1 MKKIVATI
9 LVLVLLIAGFVIIK
23 KKKEEITSLPT
34 PTVQIISIETAL
46 PKTMKIIQTRSFIAR
61 YYSAK
66 HPKIAS
72 KVSGFIDKIYVSE
85 GQNIKKDELLAK
97 IDDREVQ
104 SQIQA
109 QKAAI
114 KSLEHTIKSIKAT
127 IASLRSDFIY
137 AKNVYERNLAL
148 FRADALPKEKL
159 ELSKVAMELKKAKL
173 QSTKETLLAK
183 NAELQT
189 QKATLQAKE
198 ALLSYTTIK
207 SPIDGIVGTVF
218 LKKGDL
224 VMPGKPILEL
234 LSHKKY
240 LEFTFP
246 NTLDIQKGMQVL
258 VQNQK
263 FPISKILPNAQKYL
277 AVARVELPSLNLAE
291 NSQIKVEL
299 IQKEAKGVA
308 VPVNALV
315 EKNGKIY
322 IFEKQNSGFKAK
334 EVKVIAQNASYAI
347 LTPAPSKP
355 VAIGSNDKLSKL
367 FFIKEVHTYEK

>member
-9 LVLVLLIAGFVIIK
+9 LVLVLLVAGFVIIK
-23 KKKEEITSLPT
+23 KKKEELASLPT
-34 PTVQIISIETAL
+34 PTAKLISVETAL
-46 PKTMKIIQTRSFIAR
+46 PKTMKIVQTRSFIAR

-72 KVSGFIDKIYVSE
+72 KVSGFIDKIYVRE
-85 GQNIKKDELLAK
+85 GQNVKKGELLAH
-97 IDDREVQ
+97 IDDRDVQ

-114 KSLEHTIKSIKAT
+114 KALEHAIKGIEAT
-127 IASLRSDFIY
+127 IASLQSDYIY

-173 QSTKETLLAK
+173 RSTKETLQAK
-183 NAELQT
+183 KAELQT

-207 SPIDGIVGTVF
+207 APIDGVVGTIF

-224 VMPGKPILEL
+224 AMPGKPILEL
-234 LSHKKY
+234 LSRKKY

-246 NTLDIQKGMQVL
+246 NTLDIHKGMQVL
-258 VQNQK
+258 VNNQK
-263 FPISKILPNAQKYL
+263 FPITTILPDTQKYL
-277 AVARVELPSLNLAE
+277 TVARVETPSLNLAE
-291 NSQIKVEL
+291 NAQIKIDL

-308 VPVNALV
+308 VPVNALL
-315 EKNGKIY
+315 EKDGKY
-322 IFEKQNSGFKAK
+322 YVFEKQNSGFKAK
-334 EVKVIAQNASYAI
+334 EVKIKAQNASFAI
-347 LTPAPSKP
+347 ISPAPSNP

-367 FFIKEVHTYEK
+367 FFVKKVHTYE